1 MQNIES
7 PLTEAAVAPVK
18 TAPVVAADNSN
29 ALGNNYNVVR
39 RNGKLTSF
47 DKDKIAVAM
56 TKAFLAVEGGQAAAS
71 SRVHE
76 TVEKLTNLVVDTLT
90 RRQPDGGTFQI
101 EDIQDQVE
109 LARRTEN
116 CALIRALPRRTL
128 SRACA
133 EQDRYPRTIRRGRAH

>member
-7 PLTEAAVAPVK
+7 PLTGAAAEPVK
-18 TAPVVAADNSN
+18 TVQPAPDNN
-29 ALGNNYNVVR
+29 NAALGSNYNVVR

-47 DKDKIAVAM
+47 DKNKIAIAM

-71 SRVHE
+71 TRVHE
-76 TVEKLTNLVVDTLT
+76 TVEKLTNLVVATLT

-109 LARRTEN
+109 LALMRN
-116 CALIRALPRRTL
+116 G
-128 SRACA
+128 
-133 EQDRYPRTIRRGRAH
+133 EQCTSLFF